1 MCFTPT
7 SQTPLKHTFGHTG
20 LKLCFKRGAGQK
32 PQSTRNKTK
41 QKRNI
46 LGFGIEYFYVTLEK
60 QFCMKK
66 TLILLTASL
75 LTLVSCK
82 EKEAKLQYYATAH
95 TYDIV
100 SVQEPAQDNE
110 VRNIIFMIGDGMG
123 LEQVSCAWVLNH
135 GKLNLDNMTHVGLS
149 RTYCTNEL
157 ITDSGAGGT
166 ALAVG
171 QKTAYSHVGTAAD
184 DTDLYSVLVD
194 AQKLGKKTGT
204 VVTCHFADATPCDF
218 CCHNEYRYNQDDLI
232 ADYVT
237 CGVDYL
243 AGGGLDFFT
252 VNRQDGRDITKEMAA
267 AGYNVALTE
276 EELMDAQLPVIG
288 ILSPDNLPVAQ
299 ERGDLFRRMV
309 AKGIGSLSAASGDKG
324 FVIMIEG
331 SCIDDW
337 LHGND
342 LEKAMEELLDFD
354 RTLGDVLEWA
364 EKDGHTLVVVTADH
378 NTGAITLQDGDL
390 EKGEIGVHFGSDSH
404 NGIAV
409 PVYAWGPG
417 SEKFTGIRENAEWG
431 QLVASFVK

>member
-1 MCFTPT
+1 MQ
-7 SQTPLKHTFGHTG
+7 SLKH
-20 LKLCFKRGAGQK
+20 A
-32 PQSTRNKTK
+32 
-41 QKRNI
+41 
-46 LGFGIEYFYVTLEK
+46 
-60 QFCMKK
+60 
-66 TLILLTASL
+66 L
-75 LTLVSCK
+75 LTLALLSSLCACRK
-82 EKEAKLQYYATAH
+82 DEGSPLSYYVTPYP
-95 TYDIV
+95 YDTV
-100 SVQEPAQDNE
+100 KVQEPPVSNE
-110 VRNIIFMIGDGMG
+110 VRNVIFLIGDGMG

-135 GKLNLDNMTHVGLS
+135 GKLNLDNMTHTGLS

-184 DTDLYSVLVD
+184 STDLYSILVD
-194 AQKLGKKTGT
+194 ASKAGKKTG
-204 VVTCHFADATPCDF
+204 VAVTCHFADATPCDF

-252 VNRQDGRDITKEMAA
+252 VNRQDGRDITKEMVA
-267 AGYNVALTE
+267 AGYNLALTE
-276 EELMDAQLPVIG
+276 EELMAAQLPVIG

-299 ERGDLFRRMV
+299 ERGDLFRHMV
-309 AKGIGSLSAASGDKG
+309 AKGLKELSADEKG
-324 FVIMIEG
+324 FVMMIEG

-337 LHGND
+337 LHGNNI
-342 LEKAMEELLDFD
+342 EKAMEELLDFD

-378 NTGAITLQDGDL
+378 NTGAITLQDGNL
-390 EKGEIGVHFGSDSH
+390 EKGEIGVNFGSDSH

-417 SEKFTGIRENAEWG
+417 SEKFTGIKENAEWG